1 MLCWPCT
8 SVHIRSPTDTVLSC
22 TLHSIHIFLCHIHTG
37 QRSTVVSGSQQ
48 HITVT
53 TSSPTLVPLSSA
65 GHSLLD
71 NYSSTSLHSQLR
83 NVFLYSVRTNCVQ
96 TILYIICR
104 MTWRYVTC
112 MHVCNTHVYSHS
124 SVEHRRLQSEAPGSI
139 PGSCWFSQFSK
150 NIPEPFHHA

>member
-1 MLCWPCT
+1 MGVQCTLCIMLQMPVLCWPCT
-8 SVHIRSPTDTVLSC
+8 SVHIRSLTDTVLSC
-22 TLHSIHIFLCHIHTG
+22 TLQSIHIFLCHIHTD

-83 NVFLYSVRTNCVQ
+83 NVFWIQ
-96 TILYIICR
+96 CR
-104 MTWRYVTC
+104 LIVYKQYHNMPYDMEVCDLHACLQHTC
-112 MHVCNTHVYSHS
+112 I
-124 SVEHRRLQSEAPGSI
+124 QP
-139 PGSCWFSQFSK
+139 
-150 NIPEPFHHA
+150 